1 MKRIIYII
9 LIIILAGVVSIVI
22 KNNRNDI
29 VNNKKENSTAE
40 FITYQNSINS
50 PSFTYP
56 LSWGE
61 VRIKEGNTV
70 CPEEDTYRTQDTLQ
84 VFDWEYTFD
93 EIKLPDSESF
103 IHIGIRQYELD
114 PENLNAC
121 GDDFHLKIA
130 RKEIMPEILSSVL
143 LNSITLKN
151 GLSGTYNRNA
161 SRLNTEARTQY
172 TFFNIQN
179 SKIYIIQPY
188 ISFIP
193 YFDSPELKEIEQD
206 FNSDIDEYIKKG
218 ETAQNIK
225 KYLDEFTQMI
235 GSINFSAE

>member
-1 MKRIIYII
+1 MKRIIYIVLVLFLVGI
-9 LIIILAGVVSIVI
+9 LFFVF
-22 KNNRNDI
+22 KDYRNDI
-29 VNNKKENSTAE
+29 INNKKDNSTVE
-40 FITYQNSINS
+40 FITYQNSINGS
-50 PSFTYP
+50 SFTYP

-61 VRIKEGNTV
+61 FIVREGNKI

-84 VFDWEYTFD
+84 IFDWEYIFN
-93 EIKLPDSESF
+93 EIKLPESESF
-103 IHIGIRQYELD
+103 IRIGIRQYELD

-143 LNSITLKN
+143 LNSITLEN

-179 SKIYIIQPY
+179 SKIYILQPY
-188 ISFIP
+188 MSFIP
-193 YFDSPELKEIEQD
+193 YYNSPELKEIEQN
-206 FNSDIDEYIKKG
+206 FNGDIDEYIEKG
-218 ETAQNIK
+218 KTSENIR
-225 KYLDEFTQMI
+225 KYSDEFKKMVE
-235 GSINFSAE
+235 SLNFSTK